1 IVLVNRRATEM
12 FGYSREELLG
22 QPVEI
27 LLPEGRR
34 ADHTA
39 DRDAYFNRPHVR
51 PMGIG
56 MDLAGRRKDGSE
68 FPVEVS
74 LSYVEIDEGV
84 FAIAFVSDISQR
96 KYLEEQLLHA
106 QK

>member
-1 IVLVNRRATEM
+1 M
-12 FGYSREELLG
+12 
-22 QPVEI
+22 
-27 LLPEGRR
+27 LLPESKRAAHGRQ
-34 ADHTA
+34 
-39 DRDAYFNRPHVR
+39 RDDYFAPATRR

-74 LSYVEIDEGV
+74 LSYVETEEGV

-96 KYLEEQLLHA
+96 KRWKSSCCTPRKWKRWA
-106 QK
+106 GWRAAWRTTSTTC